1 MIRLNPVTEVDDSVK
16 RGLVPMRTDLE
27 QLLGSDNF
35 KEILRTD
42 ATTEEGQI
50 KSSRIFS
57 CWQLVGQSI
66 GRMGRYK
73 PKCYW
78 FQAIL

>member
-1 MIRLNPVTEVDDSVK
+1 MIPLNPVTEVDDSVK

-35 KEILRTD
+35 KEILRTN

-50 KSSRIFS
+50 KGAEYFH
-57 CWQLVGQSI
+57 VGNRWDS
-66 GRMGRYK
+66 
-73 PKCYW
+73 P
-78 FQAIL
+78 LEE